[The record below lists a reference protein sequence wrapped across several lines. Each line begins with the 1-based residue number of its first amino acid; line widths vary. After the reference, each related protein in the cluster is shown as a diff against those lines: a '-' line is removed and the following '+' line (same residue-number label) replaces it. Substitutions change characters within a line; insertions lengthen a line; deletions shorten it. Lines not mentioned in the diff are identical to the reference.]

1 MARSEYGD
9 RIGKTAPLRVGS
21 AAVIFD
27 ETSEKVLLTRR
38 EDNGE
43 WCLPGGAMESGES
56 AEEACVR
63 EVWEETGLTV
73 AVTRL
78 IGIYTSPHRI
88 TVYKDGNRFQFVSF
102 CFEARVVAGT
112 PGLSDEVT
120 EIGYFSRAEMATMK
134 IIDPHQIRIEDA
146 FVRQVAAFVR

>member
-9 RIGKTAPLRVGS
+9 RIGKTAPLRIGS
-21 AAVIFD
+21 AAIIFD
-27 ETSEKVLLTRR
+27 ETGEKVLLTRR

-56 AEEACVR
+56 AEEACIR

-73 AVTRL
+73 EVTRL

-102 CFEARVVAGT
+102 SFAARIVAGT

-120 EIGYFSRAEMATMK
+120 EIGYFSRAEMAAM
-134 IIDPHQIRIEDA
+134 IIVDPHRIRIEDA
-146 FVRQVAAFVR
+146 FAGQAAAFIR